1 VQKFQ
6 EEVAEE
12 DKCIFAWWKENSARY
27 PLLSQL
33 ARKYLCIPAS
43 TASSKRSFSTAGLI
57 ITPLRNGLD
66 EQTARMMTKMSFN
79 KKNLSP

>member
-1 VQKFQ
+1 MRLKNRVRSGELDEEYPEVQKFQ

-33 ARKYLCIPAS
+33 ARKYLCIPA
-43 TASSKRSFSTAGLI
+43 ASSERSFSTAGLI
-57 ITPLRNGLD
+57 ITPP
-66 EQTARMMTKMSFN
+66 QKW
-79 KKNLSP
+79 P